1 MRVLLVKTSSLG
13 DVIHTLPALTDA
25 ARAIPGIQFDWV
37 VEEGFAEIPAWHP
50 AVARVIPVAIRR
62 WRKNLWQTLRNGEWR
77 RFKQR
82 LKEVDYDLVI
92 DAQGLLK
99 SAWLTRYVGKTPVA
113 GLDGDSA
120 REPLA
125 SRFYRRAYP
134 VAWGQHAVE
143 RTRQLFAQ
151 ALDYPLPESVGDYG
165 LDREQLADA
174 DPGAPYL
181 VFLHGTTWVTK
192 HWPEAYWRE
201 LAERMCE
208 RGWSV
213 RLPWGSAAE
222 RERAGRLAAGLENA
236 AVLPRLSLAGMA
248 KVLAGARA
256 CVAERDFMRIALE
269 CQRRGHDIRVYT
281 LIWEGDVPDGFEV
294 LVAPVRSIFNHRRN
308 EKFTAWV
315 RADLDRRPVQRV
327 IGFNKMPGLDVYYA
341 ADACF
346 EEKAQTLRNPLYRQW
361 GRYRHFAGYE
371 RAVFDPASKTEIL
384 MISEVQQPLFVKHYG
399 TQAERFHL
407 LPPGISQ
414 DRRAP
419 ANAADVRAEFR
430 REFGLEEDDLL
441 LVQIGSGFKT
451 KGLDRSLKALAA
463 LPKALRRRTR
473 LIAIGQDDPKPFL
486 LQIAALGLNDQ
497 VQILK
502 GRSDIPRF
510 LLGADLLIHPA
521 YNENTGTVLLEA
533 LVSGLPVL
541 VTDVCG
547 YAHYIAEADAGRV
560 LPSPFE
566 QDSLNRLLAEMLE
579 DAPARAAWSRNGLAY
594 ADHADLYSMPQRAAD
609 LILGEA
615 S

>member
-113 GLDGDSA
+113 GLDRDSA

-181 VFLHGTTWVTK
+181 VFLHGTTWDTK

-248 KVLAGARA
+248 KVLAGARLRGGGYRPRSPGGGA
-256 CVAERDFMRIALE
+256 GRADAVAVRPDQSWLHRRLRAFPGPPGQRLPLCAVPEEDLYLPAD
-269 CQRRGHDIRVYT
+269 RRGSQT
-281 LIWEGDVPDGFEV
+281 
-294 LVAPVRSIFNHRRN
+294 VRS
-308 EKFTAWV
+308 
-315 RADLDRRPVQRV
+315 
-327 IGFNKMPGLDVYYA
+327 
-341 ADACF
+341 
-346 EEKAQTLRNPLYRQW
+346 
-361 GRYRHFAGYE
+361 
-371 RAVFDPASKTEIL
+371 
-384 MISEVQQPLFVKHYG
+384 
-399 TQAERFHL
+399 QA
-407 LPPGISQ
+407 
-414 DRRAP
+414 
-419 ANAADVRAEFR
+419 
-430 REFGLEEDDLL
+430 
-441 LVQIGSGFKT
+441 
-451 KGLDRSLKALAA
+451 
-463 LPKALRRRTR
+463 
-473 LIAIGQDDPKPFL
+473 
-486 LQIAALGLNDQ
+486 
-497 VQILK
+497 
-502 GRSDIPRF
+502 
-510 LLGADLLIHPA
+510 
-521 YNENTGTVLLEA
+521 
-533 LVSGLPVL
+533 
-541 VTDVCG
+541 
-547 YAHYIAEADAGRV
+547 
-560 LPSPFE
+560 
-566 QDSLNRLLAEMLE
+566 
-579 DAPARAAWSRNGLAY
+579 
-594 ADHADLYSMPQRAAD
+594 
-609 LILGEA
+609 
-615 S
+615 